1 MPLLNDLLD
10 FSDHPLMPPPS
21 AQMFAEHLPTE
32 WIQHCLTLSEHAT
45 VRRRRLPGDMV
56 IWMVVAMAFFRN
68 EPITDVVRRLNLSA
82 DGEAGMNLLARSA
95 VTQARQRVG
104 AAPVEWLFRQTA
116 QTWGAERYHKDD
128 WQGLQLFAVDGAQF
142 RTPDEPELREYY
154 GSANTSTTRQSAY
167 PVMRLVALMNLGSHV
182 LLDAVTAPYRRS
194 EILLAQSLTAS
205 IPDNSVTLF
214 DKLFYS
220 ADLLV
225 TLNQQGNNR
234 HWLLPARKNMVA
246 ETEESYGSGDRL
258 LKLKVS
264 PQARK
269 KNPALPEFWYARAVT
284 YEVNGVEKTV
294 LTSLPAERY
303 RAKDVAELYHSRWEI
318 EVGFRNLKSS
328 LLDNALVLRSR
339 KVELLEQE
347 VWGMLLAYNL
357 IRREATRAAEKHKKA
372 PSEMSF
378 KFAFQFIATEM
389 IVLGN
394 TVSPGTIPRRLQ
406 HLRGNLDAVFI
417 TKRPR
422 PSRPRAVK
430 MSKTRYPVNSRAAPL
445 K

>member
-21 AQMFAEHLPTE
+21 AKMFAQHLPAE

-104 AAPVEWLFRQTA
+104 AAPLEWLFRQTA
-116 QTWGAERYHKDD
+116 QTWGAERYLRDD

-154 GSANTSTTRQSAY
+154 GSANTSTERQSAY

-194 EILLAQSLTAS
+194 EIALAQSLTSAL
-205 IPDNSVTLF
+205 PDNSVTLF

-220 ADLLV
+220 ADLLLM
-225 TLNQQGNNR
+225 LNRQGNNR

-269 KNPALPEFWYARAVT
+269 KNPSLPEFWYARAVT
-284 YEVNGVEKTV
+284 YELNGAEKTV
-294 LTSLPAERY
+294 LTSLPSDRY
-303 RAKDVAELYHSRWEI
+303 KAKDVAELYHSRWEI

-339 KVELLEQE
+339 KVDLLEQE

-357 IRREATRAAEKHKKA
+357 IRREATKAAEKHKKA
-372 PSEMSF
+372 PSEISF

-394 TVSPGTIPRRLQ
+394 TVSPGTIPKRLE
-406 HLRGNLDAVFI
+406 HLRGNLEAVFI

>member
-21 AQMFAEHLPTE
+21 AQMFAEHLPAE

-56 IWMVVAMAFFRN
+56 IWMVVSMAFFRN

-82 DGEAGMNLLARSA
+82 DGDAGMNLLARSA

-116 QTWGAERYHKDD
+116 LTWGAERYYKDD
-128 WQGLQLFAVDGAQF
+128 WHGLQLFAVDGAQF

-194 EILLAQSLTAS
+194 EILLAQPMTAT

-220 ADLLV
+220 ADLLL

-234 HWLLPARKNMVA
+234 HWLLPSRKNMVA
-246 ETEESYGSGDRL
+246 ETEESYGAGDRL
-258 LKLKVS
+258 LKLRVS

-269 KNPALPEFWYARAVT
+269 KNPSLPEFWYARAVT
-284 YEVNGVEKTV
+284 YELNGAEKTV
-294 LTSLPAERY
+294 LTSLPADRY
-303 RAKDVAELYHSRWEI
+303 KAKDVAELYHSRWEI

-339 KVELLEQE
+339 KVDLLEQE

-357 IRREATRAAEKHKKA
+357 IRREATKAAEKHKKA

-394 TVSPGTIPRRLQ
+394 TVSPGTIPKRLEN
-406 HLRGNLDAVFI
+406 LRGNLEAVFI

-430 MSKTRYPVNSRAAPL
+430 MSKTRYPVNNHAAPL

>member
-10 FSDHPLMPPPS
+10 FHDHPLMPPPS
-21 AQMFAEHLPTE
+21 AQLFAEHIPVE

-68 EPITDVVRRLNLSA
+68 EPITDVVRRLNLST
-82 DGEAGMNLLARSA
+82 DGDAGMNLLARSA
-95 VTQARQRVG
+95 V
-104 AAPVEWLFRQTA
+104 
-116 QTWGAERYHKDD
+116 
-128 WQGLQLFAVDGAQF
+128 
-142 RTPDEPELREYY
+142 
-154 GSANTSTTRQSAY
+154 NRQSPY
-167 PVMRLVALMNLGSHV
+167 PVMRLVALMNLGSHI
-182 LLDAVTAPYRRS
+182 LLNAATAPFRRS
-194 EILLAQSLTAS
+194 EILLAQPMMAS
-205 IPDNSVTLF
+205 VPDNSVTLF

-220 ADLLV
+220 ADLLL

-234 HWLLPARKNMVA
+234 HWLLPARKNVVA
-246 ETEESYGSGDRL
+246 ETEENYGVGDRL

-269 KNPALPEFWYARAVT
+269 KNPSLPEYWYARAVT

-294 LTSLPAERY
+294 LTSLPADRY
-303 RAKDVAELYHSRWEI
+303 RAKDVAELYHSRWAI
-318 EVGFRNLKSS
+318 EVGFRDLKSS
-328 LLDNALVLRSR
+328 LLDNAMVLRSR

-357 IRREATRAAEKHKKA
+357 IRREATKAAEKHNKA
-372 PSEMSF
+372 PSEISF

-394 TVSPGTIPRRLQ
+394 TVSPGTIPKRLE
-406 HLRGNLDAVFI
+406 HLRGSLETVFI

-430 MSKTRYPVNSRAAPL
+430 MSKTRYPVNHHAAPL

>member
-10 FSDHPLMPPPS
+10 FHNHPLMPPPS
-21 AQMFAEHLPTE
+21 AQLFAEHLPTE

-56 IWMVVAMAFFRN
+56 IWMVVSMAFFRN
-68 EPITDVVRRLNLSA
+68 EPITDVVRRLSLSA

-95 VTQARQRVG
+95 ITQARQRVG

-116 QTWGAERYHKDD
+116 QTWGTERYIKDD
-128 WQGLQLFAVDGAQF
+128 WQGLQLFAIDGAQF
-142 RTPDEPELREYY
+142 RTPDEPALREYY
-154 GSANTSTTRQSAY
+154 GSANTATERQSAY
-167 PVMRLVALMNLGSHV
+167 PVMRLVALMNLGSHI
-182 LLDAVTAPYRRS
+182 LLDAATAPYRRS
-194 EILLAQSLTAS
+194 EILLAQSMTS
-205 IPDNSVTLF
+205 TIPDNSITLF

-220 ADLLV
+220 ADLLL
-225 TLNQQGNNR
+225 TLNQQGTNR
-234 HWLLPARKNMVA
+234 HWLLPARKNVVA
-246 ETEESYGSGDRL
+246 ETEEIYAPGDRL

-269 KNPALPEFWYARAVT
+269 KNPSLPEFWYARAVA
-284 YEVNGVEKTV
+284 YELNGVEKTV
-294 LTSLPAERY
+294 LTSLPADRY

-339 KVELLEQE
+339 KPELLEQE

-357 IRREATRAAEKHKKA
+357 IRREATRAAEKHKRA
-372 PSEMSF
+372 PSEISF

-394 TVSPGTIPRRLQ
+394 TVSPGTIPRRME
-406 HLRGNLDAVFI
+406 HLRGNLEALFI
-417 TKRPR
+417 RKRPR

-430 MSKTRYPVNSRAAPL
+430 ISKTRYPVKRSAAPL